1 MSLFGHPVARV
12 CEGFWRDHAGRFD
25 DPEWRAFISDYR
37 SLIATKYEELLTQHN
52 NGGRFGMSK
61 AGGCTRAAQLKALGH
76 DSEQLSGSSRATFF
90 IGHTVEIMA
99 LATLIRC
106 GYAITDLQMPLSIEP
121 IMQSA
126 RDATI
131 ALDGVRTL
139 LSVKSSSYKKSGN
152 EWRGKERVWVR
163 RGFPELPFEGV
174 RRSQPGYWAQLQA
187 ECAADNYDQALILFV
202 AKDMVKAME
211 NDPYLGE
218 KGNGSLTFYGE
229 LVPAD
234 PEFIKNALVPA
245 WTEAWGH
252 VSAGRAG
259 RGLYI
264 HKKENR
270 YVELN
275 PNDDAGNKKVLAQG
289 WSPCGWCDQSTA
301 CKASYDSVLSAQLQ
315 ASIEMREAV

>member
-1 MSLFGHPVARV
+1 MSLFGHPIARAL
-12 CEGFWRDHAGRFD
+12 ETWWREHGGRFD
-25 DPEWRAFISDYR
+25 DPQWI
-37 SLIATKYEELLTQHN
+37 KYVEVEGHLARRKAEELLEEHS

-61 AGGCTRAAQLKALGH
+61 AGGCTRAAQLKLLGH
-76 DSEQLSGSSRATFF
+76 ASEAFSGSSRATFR
-90 IGHTVEIMA
+90 IGHLIEVMA
-99 LATLIRC
+99 LATLIAA
-106 GYAITDLQMPLSIEP
+106 GYDVTDPQLPLEIDP
-121 IMQSA
+121 MMRSA

-131 ALDGVRTL
+131 TLDGKRTL
-139 LSVKSSSYKKSGN
+139 LSVKSIGYKKSGN
-152 EWRGKERVWVR
+152 EWRGKEKVWVR

-275 PNDDAGNKKVLAQG
+275 PNDDAGNKKALAQG
-289 WSPCGWCDQSTA
+289 WSPCGWCDASKA
-301 CKASYDSVLSAQLQ
+301 CKASYDSVLTAQLQ